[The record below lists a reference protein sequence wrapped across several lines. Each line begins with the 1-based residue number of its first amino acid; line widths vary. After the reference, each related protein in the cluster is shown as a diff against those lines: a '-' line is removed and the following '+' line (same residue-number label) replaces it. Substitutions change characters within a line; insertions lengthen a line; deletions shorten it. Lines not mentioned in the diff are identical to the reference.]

1 MRKIN
6 LLFVCITL
14 FVGVLFSCKKK
25 KAPSPQELILGKW
38 KIVKDIRTDLNS
50 QGQPTGQPYDAYANY
65 TDCSKNSYVEYFNN
79 GTFARVS
86 NCYSTIFNGVYSLEN
101 VNGTLKLRYRTTT
114 PPPGSIEFVED
125 VLELNSNTMRVKGTQ
140 TGTGFTNYIYERTY
154 NKIP

>member
-1 MRKIN
+1 
-6 LLFVCITL
+6 
-14 FVGVLFSCKKK
+14 
-25 KAPSPQELILGKW
+25 
-38 KIVKDIRTDLNS
+38 
-50 QGQPTGQPYDAYANY
+50 

-101 VNGTLKLRYRTTT
+101 VNGTLKLRYRNTT

-140 TGTGFTNYIYERTY
+140 TGTGSTNYIYEITY